1 MKDIDMAKTG
11 TSGDISYDAAIG
23 DIHTMRLDGALVRYF
38 HREGQPDLR
47 PLLVC
52 NGLGQS
58 LEVLIPLLDE
68 LGPRTLIAIDMPGVG
83 RSEMRDDIATIP
95 DYAHFALAIMEQ
107 LGVGK
112 FDLLGISWGGALAQ
126 QITHEAPDRVGHL
139 ALAIT
144 SAGGIGSWWGTPIA
158 LSEIMFPM
166 RFLSKAY
173 GNFIGPWMYGGEAV
187 LHPEIF
193 REYSRHAIAPSP
205 EGYFTQVR
213 AMCSWTSLPWLR
225 SIQKPTLIIAGKYDG
240 LIPITNQLLLANM
253 IPDATLRIYS
263 AGHLLMF
270 TKRQE
275 VGPLITAFL
284 DD

>member
-1 MKDIDMAKTG
+1 MRDLNMSECDV
-11 TSGDISYDAAIG
+11 DEV
-23 DIHTMRLDGALVRYF
+23 HTLRLDGAIVRYF
-38 HREGQPDLR
+38 HRPGETGQT

-58 LEVLIPLLDE
+58 LEVLLPILNE
-68 LGPRTLIAIDMPGVG
+68 LGSRPLIAIDMPGVG

-95 DYAHFALAIMEQ
+95 DYAQFTFSVLDK
-107 LGVGK
+107 LGIRQ
-112 FDLLGISWGGALAQ
+112 FDVLGISWGGALAQ
-126 QITHEAPDRVGHL
+126 QMTHDAPDRIGHL

-158 LSEIMFPM
+158 LSEIMFPL
-166 RFLSKAY
+166 RFTNKTY
-173 GNFIGPWMYGGEAV
+173 GNFIGPWMYGGEAI

-193 REYSRHAIAPSP
+193 REYSKHAIAPSP

-225 SIQKPTLIIAGKYDG
+225 AINTPTLIIAGKYDG
-240 LIPITNQLLLANM
+240 LIPIANQLLLASM
-253 IPDATLRIYS
+253 IPDATLQIYS

-270 TKRQE
+270 TKRHE
-275 VGPLITAFL
+275 VGPLISTFL

>member
-1 MKDIDMAKTG
+1 MSDIAVDE
-11 TSGDISYDAAIG
+11 
-23 DIHTMRLDGALVRYF
+23 IHTLRLNGAKVRYF
-38 HREGQPDLR
+38 HRLGQDNLT

-58 LEVLIPLLDE
+58 LEVLLPILDE
-68 LGPRTLIAIDMPGVG
+68 LGPRPLIAIDMPGVG
-83 RSEMRDDIATIP
+83 QSEMRNDISTIP
-95 DYAHFALAIMEQ
+95 DFSGFAFAVMDE
-107 LGVGK
+107 LGIDH

-126 QITHEAPDRVGHL
+126 QMTYDAPARVGHL

-158 LSEIMFPM
+158 LSEIVFPM
-166 RFLSKAY
+166 RFMNKAY

-193 REYSRHAIAPSP
+193 REYSKHAIAPSP

-225 SIQKPTLIIAGKYDG
+225 SLDKPTLILAGKYDG
-240 LIPITNQLLLANM
+240 LIPITNQILLANM
-253 IPDATLRIYS
+253 IPNATLQIYS

-270 TKRQE
+270 TKRHE
-275 VGPLITAFL
+275 VGALISTFL